1 MPPTSLFVRPSRC
14 GLIRFYRR
22 IYGIAP
28 IALASAGAVCYQLS
42 LSANAL
48 AMYVMVSFFQLGL
61 FWVLFFGFTVTVF
74 VVEGEEVACDDP

>member
-1 MPPTSLFVRPSRC
+1 MF
-14 GLIRFYRR
+14 RFYRR

-48 AMYVMVSFFQLGL
+48 AMYVMVSFSS
-61 FWVLFFGFTVTVF
+61 WVCFGFCFFGFTVTVF